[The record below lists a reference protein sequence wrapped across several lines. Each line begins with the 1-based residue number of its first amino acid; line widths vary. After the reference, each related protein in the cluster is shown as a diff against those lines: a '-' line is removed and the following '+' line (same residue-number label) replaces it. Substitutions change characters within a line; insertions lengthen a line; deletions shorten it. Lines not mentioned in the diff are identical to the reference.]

1 MEFLYSG
8 WFLLFCLLILVFF
21 VLWLLRK
28 KPFAS
33 FVCSVFILL
42 GIGLT
47 LLSARVPYLRFSF
60 AESLG
65 HAFIVAAILSL
76 TVDYYLKNRVL
87 REVSA
92 DVSKYLIGYQLPLE
106 IQDRI
111 KALMRTQWTRRNCH
125 VHCRVS
131 DIPGRA
137 SYVKLDVTIA
147 DEMEN
152 ITDQTQYFTDTL
164 EYEKHDPERITEL
177 RCDSDDKNANYCLGG
192 DVLAKEKRDEPGVM
206 VVHGKRVKIP
216 PASERRHKYRFTA
229 KYEVVYPENYSD
241 VVVFTLP
248 TIGVVLEVECPNNLR
263 FTASPADME
272 TPNRWEYKRL
282 FLSGDHVRFRWERAQ
297 TSPSPKTPR

>member
-1 MEFLYSG
+1 MKPSSLG
-8 WFLLFCLLILVFF
+8 LFFIVCLLAVIVL

-28 KPFAS
+28 RPLAS
-33 FVCSVFILL
+33 FICAVVILL

-47 LLSARVPYLRFSF
+47 LEAARVPYLQFSF

-65 HAFIVAAILSL
+65 HAFIIAAILSL

-92 DVSKYLIGYQLPLE
+92 DVSKYLIGYQLPPE

-111 KALMRTQWTRRNCH
+111 KALLQTQWTRRNCH
-125 VHCRVS
+125 IRCRVS
-131 DIPGRA
+131 DIPDRSG
-137 SYVKLDVTIA
+137 YVKLDVTIA

-152 ITDQTQYFTDTL
+152 VTDQTQAYTDTL
-164 EYEKHDPERITEL
+164 EYEKHDPEKVTEL
-177 RCDSDDKNANYCLGG
+177 RCDSEDIRASYCLSG
-192 DVLAKEKRDEPGVM
+192 DLLVREKRDELGVM
-206 VVHGKRVKIP
+206 VALGKRIKIP
-216 PASERRHKYRFTA
+216 PARKSKQRYRFTA

-241 VVVFTLP
+241 VVAFTWP
-248 TIGVVLEVECPNNLR
+248 TIGVVLEVECPKTLR
-263 FTASPADME
+263 FTASPADVE

-297 TSPSPKTPR
+297 GGSTPRLI